1 VQEAAIGVLALVG
14 QAVVRVVGI
23 VTAARVV
30 EELVAAVAVDR
41 RVAQRTSSSLRLG
54 VRTCLTEGTIERL
67 NVVARVNYG

>member
-54 VRTCLTEGTIERL
+54 VRTRLTEGTIERL
-67 NVVARVNYG
+67 NVVARVNY